1 MELILFIHT
10 LIMLHLVYIW
20 ISKQIVLIGKC
31 THVHETMDK
40 RPALVVDFR
49 FRSGDAV
56 AVTLIQ
62 THWLVHIL
70 INKAGADHVHQ
81 IKYKCFIYLFKK
93 HIVGDYHMYM
103 MIIAIHF
110 CVVKAYTLLQFNFRL
125 NQCIYL
131 IPCGFP
137 PIFERILNLS
147 IICKPTKKF

>member
-1 MELILFIHT
+1 
-10 LIMLHLVYIW
+10 MLHLVYIW

-70 INKAGADHVHQ
+70 INKAGADQVHQ

-103 MIIAIHF
+103 KIIAI
-110 CVVKAYTLLQFNFRL
+110 
-125 NQCIYL
+125 
-131 IPCGFP
+131 
-137 PIFERILNLS
+137 
-147 IICKPTKKF
+147 